1 MSMNDYNAT
10 TDNDDEQVKHFYENK
25 YQQLYLNTKPSN
37 TYTYTY
43 NTKPHI
49 KLTTNYTTNNNN
61 NPIIFNTT
69 ITNPTTTLSSK
80 RNPIDDHLT
89 TTITT
94 THTSSLSKQSHSHHP
109 ISPRVSPHIT
119 SIYRNN
125 TNITLYQSLFTQRNK
140 SLSSQPKPKT
150 IYERSQE
157 YVQSTRNKIKAFQSK
172 LTKIE
177 NEQCSFS
184 PKISSNT
191 RHIITRGNSYRS
203 YTHSINNQND
213 FYLNNIHWKEQT
225 QKQLHE
231 RMGNVIRKQY
241 EECSFQPKINRQSS
255 YEELVNKMKRN
266 GKRNVYD
273 KQVMWKKRIDSEK
286 EEIRNEIEMKR
297 KDEIKRRVSERKR
310 KRVKT
315 QRDNMNHQEV
325 IDDLAL
331 PKKWNCNNYKRRD
344 GNNESKVNYNCND
357 INDIERM
364 LTPRESIAMNNKTL
378 MNDINN
384 MRQSFNDLRR
394 SLEQNKLLLK

>member
-1 MSMNDYNAT
+1 MSMNDYNVT

-37 TYTYTY
+37 TYTY

-49 KLTTNYTTNNNN
+49 KLTTTNNNN
-61 NPIIFNTT
+61 NPIIFNST
-69 ITNPTTTLSSK
+69 ITNPTTIRSK
-80 RNPIDDHLT
+80 RNPTDEHL

-94 THTSSLSKQSHSHHP
+94 THTSSLSKQSHNP
-109 ISPRVSPHIT
+109 LSPRPSPHIT

-140 SLSSQPKPKT
+140 SLSSQTKPKT
-150 IYERSQE
+150 VYERSQE

-203 YTHSINNQND
+203 YTHSTNNQND
-213 FYLNNIHWKEQT
+213 FYLNNIQWKEQT

-255 YEELVNKMKRN
+255 YEELVNKMKKN

-273 KQVMWKKRIDSEK
+273 KQLMWKKRIDWEK

-297 KDEIKRRVSERKR
+297 KDEIKRRISERKS
-310 KRVKT
+310 KRIKT
-315 QRDNMNHQEV
+315 ERDNMNHQEV
-325 IDDLAL
+325 INDLAL
-331 PKKWNCNNYKRRD
+331 PKKWNCNYKRRD
-344 GNNESKVNYNCND
+344 SNNCNCTKVNCN
-357 INDIERM
+357 INDIGGM
-364 LTPRESIAMNNKTL
+364 LTPRESITMNNKTL

-384 MRQSFNDLRR
+384 MRQSFNDLKR
-394 SLEQNKLLLK
+394 SLEQNKLLLKE

>member
-1 MSMNDYNAT
+1 MSMNDYNVT

-37 TYTYTY
+37 TYTY

-49 KLTTNYTTNNNN
+49 KLTTTNNNN
-61 NPIIFNTT
+61 NPIIFNST
-69 ITNPTTTLSSK
+69 ITNPTTIRSK
-80 RNPIDDHLT
+80 RNPTDEHL

-94 THTSSLSKQSHSHHP
+94 THTSSLSKQSHHP
-109 ISPRVSPHIT
+109 LSPRPSPHIT

-125 TNITLYQSLFTQRNK
+125 TNISLYQSLFTQRNK
-140 SLSSQPKPKT
+140 SLSSQTKPKT
-150 IYERSQE
+150 VYERSQE

-203 YTHSINNQND
+203 YTHSTNNQND
-213 FYLNNIHWKEQT
+213 FYLNNIQWKEQT

-273 KQVMWKKRIDSEK
+273 KQLMWKKRIDWEK

-297 KDEIKRRVSERKR
+297 KDEIKRRVSERKS
-310 KRVKT
+310 KRIKT

-325 IDDLAL
+325 INDLAL
-331 PKKWNCNNYKRRD
+331 PKKWNCNYKRRD
-344 GNNESKVNYNCND
+344 INNGNASEVNCNNNG
-357 INDIERM
+357 IGGM
-364 LTPRESIAMNNKTL
+364 LTPRESITMNNKTL

-384 MRQSFNDLRR
+384 MRQSFNDLKR
-394 SLEQNKLLLK
+394 SLEQNKLLLKE